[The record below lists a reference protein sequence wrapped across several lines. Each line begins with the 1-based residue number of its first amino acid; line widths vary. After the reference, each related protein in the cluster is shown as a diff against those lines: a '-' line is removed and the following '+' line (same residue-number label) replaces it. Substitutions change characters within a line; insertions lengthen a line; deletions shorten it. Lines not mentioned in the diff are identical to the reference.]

1 MGQGKGRRVPV
12 EIPRIRKL
20 RWCLT
25 DVHWRWSDRRRCVQ
39 GNDLFPFESPPLF
52 RSRLQQQHLLY
63 LLLNSS
69 LGFGRSSLKIES
81 GIEGSRTWCRDRCL
95 ESAQGNE
102 CFLFSARTIRGIYY
116 TYIYILSNYQ
126 HVHMLDICCPSD
138 HFFCFFLKLL
148 LWTYAYRLWTS
159 CGGWSNGRGMHSGQ
173 ACSHHNSEKPWYDG
187 LTPQK
192 QNFGTFKIDCPE
204 KRDGQ

>member
-138 HFFCFFLKLL
+138 HFFCFFLNYYYGRTRTGYGLL
-148 LWTYAYRLWTS
+148 AAV
-159 CGGWSNGRGMHSGQ
+159 GRMEEECTPGKHVVTITRR
-173 ACSHHNSEKPWYDG
+173 SHDTMDWLRRS
-187 LTPQK
+187 
-192 QNFGTFKIDCPE
+192 KILALS
-204 KRDGQ
+204 R